1 MFWNSV
7 LILHLKGVFNM
18 NKEIRFHEVLKS
30 LRESKKLSQ
39 TALAK
44 LLSVDQTAVSKYE
57 RNIQLPELR
66 TLIKIAEIFDVS
78 TDELIFS
85 TGFSKDELHFIEETK
100 KISVEDLKDKFE
112 LVVDD
117 VAATDKEI
125 EDAIKFIKFNR
136 TQN

>member
-1 MFWNSV
+1 
-7 LILHLKGVFNM
+7 M

-30 LRESKKLSQ
+30 LRESKKISQ
-39 TALAK
+39 AALAEK
-44 LLSVDQTAVSKYE
+44 LSIDQTAVSKYE
-57 RNIQLPELR
+57 RNIQLPEVR
-66 TLIKIAEIFDVS
+66 TLIKIAELFEIS

-85 TGFSKDELHFIEETK
+85 TGFSEDELNFIEETK
-100 KISVEDLKDKFE
+100 KISAEELKNKYE

-117 VAATDKEI
+117 VPATDKEI